1 VENMLRGF
9 YTAASG
15 MLAQQR
21 QIDMNSN
28 NMANANT
35 PGYKVDQSSLRAFP
49 EMLLTRMG
57 GSESGTPKG
66 MVHSG
71 VVGPLNTGVYMQE
84 ATPLMKQGDIRET
97 GNITDLA
104 IWNGS
109 MPVNPETNEEG
120 AVLYQVQGAEG
131 VSYTRNGKFSLDGQ
145 GYLTTNQGNFV
156 LNEEGEPIRIESD
169 SFAVNEYGGI
179 EVDGLQVNRIAL
191 AYADKPSDLVKGG
204 NGLFNSDEPL
214 PNAGDIE
221 GVEFSLKQGFIE
233 GSNVDLQ
240 QTMTNMMNSYRMFEM
255 NQKVLKSY
263 DQSMEK
269 AVTEIGRVR

>member
-1 VENMLRGF
+1 MLRGF

-15 MLAQQR
+15 MVAQQR

-35 PGYKVDQSSLRAFP
+35 PGFKVDQSSLRAFP

-57 GSESGTPKG
+57 ASEPGSPKG

-97 GNITDLA
+97 GNITDVA

-120 AVLYQVQGAEG
+120 SVLYQVQTRDG
-131 VSYTRNGKFSLDGQ
+131 VAYTRNGTFSLDGQ
-145 GYLTTNQGNFV
+145 GYLTTGNGNMV
-156 LNEEGEPIRIESD
+156 LNEEGETIQIAGDVFEVKENGVIEGSVAPGD
-169 SFAVNEYGGI
+169 
-179 EVDGLQVNRIAL
+179 RIAM
-191 AYADKPSDLVKGG
+191 AYSDKPSDLVKEG
-204 NGLFNSDEPL
+204 NGLFISVDPL
-214 PNAGDIE
+214 PNARE
-221 GVEFSLKQGFIE
+221 VQGVEFILKQGFVE